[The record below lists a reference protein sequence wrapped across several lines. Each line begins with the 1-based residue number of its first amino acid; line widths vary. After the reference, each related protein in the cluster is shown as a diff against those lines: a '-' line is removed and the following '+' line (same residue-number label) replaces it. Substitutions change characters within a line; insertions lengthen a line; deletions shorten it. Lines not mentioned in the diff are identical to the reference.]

1 MANKLSDP
9 NRFAE
14 ELDLAPSQLED
25 ALWDH
30 LQEEEERERNAGSW
44 RRDLSLAALATVV
57 VLIAM
62 WVMW

>member
-1 MANKLSDP
+1 MANKLSDL

-25 ALWDH
+25 ALWDRP
-30 LQEEEERERNAGSW
+30 QEEKRERNAGGW
-44 RRDLSLAALATVV
+44 RRSLSFVALAIVV
-57 VLIAM
+57 ALIAM

>member
-1 MANKLSDP
+1 MANKLSDH

-25 ALWDH
+25 ALCDH
-30 LQEEEERERNAGSW
+30 PQQDERERNSGSW
-44 RRDLSLAALATVV
+44 RRDLSVAALATVV
-57 VLIAM
+57 VLISM